1 MVGYSTSGLLY
12 TLTGYE
18 KSWRVGFAAISIF
31 TTITAIF
38 FALTDN
44 SLIDILHEEKE

>member
-1 MVGYSTSGLLY
+1 MVGYAIAGLLI

-18 KSWRVGFAAISIF
+18 KSWRVGFALLFVF

-38 FALTDN
+38 FAF
-44 SLIDILHEEKE
+44 